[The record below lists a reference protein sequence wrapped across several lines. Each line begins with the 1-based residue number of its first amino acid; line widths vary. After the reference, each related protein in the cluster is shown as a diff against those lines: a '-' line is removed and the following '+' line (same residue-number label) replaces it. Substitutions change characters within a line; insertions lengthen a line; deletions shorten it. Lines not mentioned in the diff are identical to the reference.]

1 MPCFARAAPQPH
13 APQLRREQSFSGTHD
28 KRAKAAVIEW
38 MIGQRSVMGHTA
50 KASVA
55 MSLGAYT
62 RSWAVDDGATVAI
75 MR

>member
-1 MPCFARAAPQPH
+1 MQPD
-13 APQLRREQSFSGTHD
+13 AVFCGTHD

-55 MSLGAYT
+55 MSLGAY
-62 RSWAVDDGATVAI
+62 RLHVVGLSMMG
-75 MR
+75 RQLL